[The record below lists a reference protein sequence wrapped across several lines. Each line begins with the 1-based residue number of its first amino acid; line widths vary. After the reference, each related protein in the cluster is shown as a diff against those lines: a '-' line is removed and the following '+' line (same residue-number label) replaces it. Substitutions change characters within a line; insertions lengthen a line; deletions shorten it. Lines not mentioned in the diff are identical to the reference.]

1 MKFFKQVVLPIAILL
16 GLIGLVTFVSH
27 YRGAAARKD
36 RPMPSINAT
45 PVRGE

>member
-1 MKFFKQVVLPIAILL
+1 MKFFKQVVLPIAVLI

-36 RPMPSINAT
+36 RSPPPSST
-45 PVRGE
+45 SPVRGD